1 MRFTPK
7 QLQSSL
13 IKFFFGFIFFSVI
26 SFPIKLMGQ
35 YEGELEI
42 LGKNYLNHK
51 PLKNTEIRVT
61 SDSITLSE
69 FNTKD
74 KNSFK
79 VTLAYG
85 KNYDIY
91 LINPN
96 CQTMFFRVLAKN
108 ISENIKNKSTGY
120 SLNIPFFPK
129 NGNIIDTLRFEK
141 PFHQVIFD
149 GKSNFV
155 DDTEY
160 MKNFIKNIFLPLD
173 TNNLVNPNAP
183 KPVETKKT
191 KELSVLVGKLTLDD
205 EQQTI
210 LSNKTITVLNKK
222 AETIATCQTNTLG
235 IFVIQNADMSEV
247 NGLSLNLSDAENPFN
262 KKIRLSNSNS
272 ELAGLSINSNQKHY
286 FINKDGKN
294 VLDKII
300 DNDYGYKISG
310 KLVAINGNDKKI
322 ASGKNVYL
330 LDDKN
335 AIIQK
340 TKTNLLGNFLFRKII
355 DGFRYTIAYDSA
367 DVVNNYSINLF
378 SVRDKFISKLDSCLN
393 KQFRY
398 SFTSNSSGSIKPM
411 IMNDTDLKMDVYG
424 KLCGDYKNNP
434 LSDFTVYIL
443 NDKSIKIDS
452 CITNSNGIF
461 TFKRLPFTKD
471 LTINTTNKSGI
482 QKPLRTCLVFDSQDN
497 LIKSIGFAKDQ
508 TLNYKPLPIELSK
521 LNELYFDDS
530 WLQVADGK
538 SSNYDQKTIIENIG
552 FEYNKADLQ
561 VHSQLTLD
569 KIVLVMQK
577 ISNLSIELG
586 AHSDSKGSDARNLK
600 LSDQRANSAK
610 DYLISKGIDV
620 KRILAK
626 GYGESK
632 LINHCANGV
641 ECTEEE
647 HAANRRLEFKL
658 IFNK

>member
-1 MRFTPK
+1 MRFTSK

-13 IKFFFGFIFFSVI
+13 IRFFFCLIFCAVI
-26 SFPIKLMGQ
+26 SVPFKLMGQ
-35 YEGELEI
+35 YEGDLEI
-42 LGKNYLNHK
+42 LGKSYLNRK
-51 PLKNTEIRVT
+51 PLKNTDIRVT

-74 KNSFK
+74 KNTFK
-79 VTLAYG
+79 LTLAYG
-85 KNYDIY
+85 KDYDIY
-91 LINPN
+91 LINPS
-96 CQTMFFRVLAKN
+96 CQTMFFRVLTKN
-108 ISENIKNKSTGY
+108 IPENIKNKSTGY
-120 SLNIPFFPK
+120 SINIPFFPK

-183 KPVETKKT
+183 KPVETQKT

-222 AETIATCQTNTLG
+222 AEIITTCQTNSLG

-247 NGLSLNLSDAENPFN
+247 NGLSLSLSDSENPSN

-294 VLDKII
+294 ILDKII
-300 DNDYGYKISG
+300 DNEYGYKISG
-310 KLVAINGNDKKI
+310 KLVAINGTDKKI
-322 ASGKNVYL
+322 VSAKNVYL
-330 LDDKN
+330 LDEKN
-335 AIIQK
+335 KVIQK
-340 TKTNLLGNFLFRKII
+340 TKTNLFGNFLFRKVI
-355 DGFRYTIAYDSA
+355 DGCRYTIAFDSA
-367 DVVNNYSINLF
+367 DVTPNYTINLF
-378 SVRDKFISKLDSCLN
+378 SVRDKFITKLDSCFN
-393 KQFRY
+393 KQFRH
-398 SFTSNSSGSIKPM
+398 SFIANGSGSLKPM
-411 IMNDTDLKMDVYG
+411 IMNDADLKMDVYG

-434 LSDFTVYIL
+434 LSNFTIYLL
-443 NDKSIKIDS
+443 NEKSIKIDS

-461 TFKRLPFTKD
+461 SFKRIPFTKE
-471 LTINTTNKSGI
+471 LTINCENKNATE
-482 QKPLRTCLVFDSQDN
+482 KPLRTGLVYDSQDN

-508 TLNYKPLPIELSK
+508 KLNYKPLPTELGK

-530 WLQVADGK
+530 WLQVVDGN
-538 SSNYDQKTIIENIG
+538 SSSYDQKTIIENIG

-569 KIVLVMQK
+569 KIALVMQK
-577 ISNLSIELG
+577 INNLSVELG

-610 DYLISKGIDV
+610 DYLISKGINPN
-620 KRILAK
+620 RIFAK

-641 ECTEEE
+641 ECSEEE